1 MNVMTSAGMCI
12 DIYEMSSINIVF
24 VLYYLIVGI
33 SLENVAK
40 LLHRVRLNFA
50 IVGNVTFE

>member
-1 MNVMTSAGMCI
+1 
-12 DIYEMSSINIVF
+12 
-24 VLYYLIVGI
+24 LYYFIVAL

-50 IVGNVTFE
+50 VVGNVTFE